1 MPGDPPVPGE
11 EVPMVRAT
19 MDWIIFL
26 LAVSLSGLAM
36 VSIERMLLSPRGGF
50 GPTILQ
56 ASNVPAAIVS
66 MILALLVVFIIG
78 ASAGRLL
85 RSASKGL
92 VVVGFGLAWL
102 AWRLEGVEF
111 IAFSGSM
118 KWVAIESL
126 VWTLVVLLMTIGIY
140 LTAGPLR
147 FVQPREGR
155 DTCDN
160 WATSSSAGLFM
171 LSGLAM
177 LPVVW
182 LFAQS
187 PMRGQAV
194 ASVIAGGVAV
204 GMIGRLLAHMPS
216 RFC

>member
-1 MPGDPPVPGE
+1 
-11 EVPMVRAT
+11 MVWAT
-19 MDWIIFL
+19 MDWIVFL

-56 ASNVPAAIVS
+56 ASNVSAAIVS

-126 VWTLVVLLMTIGIY
+126 VWTLVVLLITIGIY

-160 WATSSSAGLFM
+160 WATSSSAAWRSFRW
-171 LSGLAM
+171 SGSSPS
-177 LPVVW
+177 LP
-182 LFAQS
+182 
-187 PMRGQAV
+187 
-194 ASVIAGGVAV
+194 
-204 GMIGRLLAHMPS
+204 
-216 RFC
+216 